1 MKSTV
6 VKIFLCYCCFMATTI
21 QQYALGNTSPT
32 PATEKKVVKQTIFKS
47 LNTTDI
53 LTVTVKMAL
62 DSLTIH
68 KRTNKTFPANISY
81 VGQTGSVI
89 NRSIKVSPRGRSR
102 RKVCDFPPLKIKFRK
117 KELVASGLRQA
128 HKSLKLVTHCNDE
141 KGALKNVMEEY
152 LAYKVYNELTNS
164 SLKVQLIKIIYE
176 DTNSDHKFK
185 RFGILIED
193 IDELAERLDGKEIEG
208 FNKTFDEFD
217 GQLMNTFAMFQYM
230 IGNEDW
236 RIEYQRNIKFVQKE
250 GAEKLIPI
258 PYDFDASGLVS
269 ANYAKPDR
277 DLKLQSVQQRAFM
290 GMFNNKTERT
300 ETVAL
305 FNAKKD
311 NIYQMIADFKPLDGV
326 TKSSVI
332 AYFDT
337 FYEII
342 NTPKLLKMAMPLKG
356 RISIPTG
363 IDGTFAQRR

>member
-6 VKIFLCYCCFMATTI
+6 IKIFLCCCCFMATTI
-21 QQYALGNTSPT
+21 QQYVLGNTNPT
-32 PATEKKVVKQTIFKS
+32 PATLNEVAKQTIFKS

-62 DSLTIH
+62 DSVIIH
-68 KRTNKTFPANISY
+68 KKSTKSFPAKISY
-81 VGQTGSVI
+81 IDHTGSLM

-102 RKVCDFPPLKIKFRK
+102 RKVCDFPPLKIKFAK
-117 KELVASGLRQA
+117 KELAASGLRKS

-164 SLKVQLIKIIYE
+164 SLKVQLIKIRYE

-185 RFGILIED
+185 RYGILIED
-193 IDELAERLDGKEIEG
+193 IDELAERLGGKEVEG
-208 FNKTFDEFD
+208 FSKTMDQFD

-236 RIEYQRNIKFVQKE
+236 RIEHQRNIKFIQKE
-250 GAEKLIPI
+250 GVEKLIPV
-258 PYDFDASGLVS
+258 PYDFDASGLV
-269 ANYAKPDR
+269 AAAYAKPDR

-290 GMFNNKTERT
+290 GIFKNKTERT

-305 FNAKKD
+305 FNAKKE
-311 NIYQMIADFKPLDGV
+311 NIYQMITDFKPLDRV
-326 TKSSVI
+326 TKSKVI

-342 NTPKLLKMAMPLKG
+342 NTPKLLRMAMPLKG
-356 RISIPTG
+356 RISVPTG
-363 IDGTFAQRR
+363 IDGTFAQRG